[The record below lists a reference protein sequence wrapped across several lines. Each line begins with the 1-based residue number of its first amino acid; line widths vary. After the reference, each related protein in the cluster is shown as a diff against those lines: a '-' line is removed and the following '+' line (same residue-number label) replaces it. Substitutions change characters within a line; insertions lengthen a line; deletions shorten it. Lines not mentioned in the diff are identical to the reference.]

1 MNVGLPWV
9 QFSICE
15 CEFLKFTSARTYFS
29 LWYSCFLQKCVL
41 PDRKSMK
48 GSQKIWLKNPW
59 SCTRIDFLS
68 SILSESTLFFF
79 LLFQLHVLHL
89 SLMRKFFIFT
99 LLGHEKIQK
108 QWKALRNWNYLHIY
122 WFWVQYPKIRLADW
136 RIRLSSLFT
145 KWYSW
150 EIFDFMS
157 SIVQENYGKFKIDFE
172 KLSDIPAAG
181 GFSGCR
187 DTLKSY
193 SFFSLKANTWSTIG
207 LSDKFCFISSIGL
220 FNDEEKNKKNWG
232 SQGERAINRETLRRR
247 DREGVR

>member
-1 MNVGLPWV
+1 MNAGLPWV

-15 CEFLKFTSARTYFS
+15 CEFLKITSVRSYIRV
-29 LWYSCFLQKCVL
+29 WYTFGLQTCAL

-59 SCTRIDFLS
+59 SFTRIDFLS

-89 SLMRKFFIFT
+89 SLMSKFFICI

-108 QWKALRNWNYLHIY
+108 QWKALRNWNVLHIY
-122 WFWVQYPKIRLADW
+122 WFRVQFSMIWLADW

-150 EIFDFMS
+150 EIFDFMC
-157 SIVQENYGKFKIDFE
+157 SIFI
-172 KLSDIPAAG
+172 
-181 GFSGCR
+181 SGC
-187 DTLKSY
+187 DMNYYETFWI
-193 SFFSLKANTWSTIG
+193 FF
-207 LSDKFCFISSIGL
+207 LSSHFP
-220 FNDEEKNKKNWG
+220 WP
-232 SQGERAINRETLRRR
+232 
-247 DREGVR
+247 